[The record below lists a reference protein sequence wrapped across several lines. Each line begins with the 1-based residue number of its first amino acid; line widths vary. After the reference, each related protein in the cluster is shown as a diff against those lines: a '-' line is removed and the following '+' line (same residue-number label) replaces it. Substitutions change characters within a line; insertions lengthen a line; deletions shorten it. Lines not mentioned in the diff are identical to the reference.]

1 MVWCVELCVGVWMV
15 CCMELGARELGM
27 HSAMGM
33 EAGMA
38 FAHARVGQHVRDAC
52 VVERFGT
59 FLCRFRVPA
68 LIWDKL

>member
-1 MVWCVELCVGVWMV
+1 MV

-38 FAHARVGQHVRDAC
+38 FAHARVGQHVRDA
-52 VVERFGT
+52 
-59 FLCRFRVPA
+59 RVPISRKKREFCLVRA
-68 LIWDKL
+68 QVCEEPF

>member
-38 FAHARVGQHVRDAC
+38 FAHARVGQHVRDA
-52 VVERFGT
+52 
-59 FLCRFRVPA
+59 RVPISRKIA
-68 LIWDKL
+68 ILSGACAGV

>member
-1 MVWCVELCVGVWMV
+1 MV

-38 FAHARVGQHVRDAC
+38 FAHARVGQHVRDA
-52 VVERFGT
+52 
-59 FLCRFRVPA
+59 RVPISRKIA
-68 LIWDKL
+68 ILSGACAGV